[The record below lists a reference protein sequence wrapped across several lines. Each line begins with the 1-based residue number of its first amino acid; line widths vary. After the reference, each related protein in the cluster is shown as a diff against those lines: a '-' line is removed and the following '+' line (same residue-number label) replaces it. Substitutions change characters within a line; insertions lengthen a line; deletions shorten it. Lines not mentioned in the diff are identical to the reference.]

1 MHRNEPLPGKST
13 QQAARDVLQFAPNF
27 TAYVLPPDVVCLYSE
42 DRKFFLHG
50 ELYCALASAIGAN
63 GSSVARLVA
72 DLGRRFPSDKINEAI
87 ARLRERRYV
96 ISKPSSPGN
105 AVDGLWASLGLPGAV
120 AKQNL
125 QNCRVRLEAIDVK
138 GAAELSKALT
148 DLGVRIVKTSPD
160 LTITLV
166 NDYLDRRLAE
176 RNQQRVSGKSAW
188 LLVQPSGVFPLVGP
202 VFKPGESACWTCL
215 FDRMIRNRE
224 IKGFLD
230 RGAARPIAVSP
241 LAQHTVGQS
250 AIQFAAVE
258 VAKAIASGFRTD
270 LRNHI
275 LSLDLLGS
283 TIARHY
289 VAARPQ
295 CPTCGNKKLQN
306 PRRSAQPI
314 ELGPGARLVMT
325 SGGYRTVSSR
335 TTVAR
340 FKKHVSPLTGVVT
353 RLERIEV
360 DLPMNTNFY
369 AQHNFSAPA
378 HNIDQLRSGLS
389 GGSFGKGSTAE
400 QGEASALME
409 AIERYSGIFQGDE
422 IRIRKRFTDFPPGDA
437 IRPNDILLF
446 SDEQYR
452 TRALPN
458 HHDTHHTQPAP
469 DPFDPSAKIEWSPV
483 WSLRDKRFKQIPT
496 SLLYFFYDGPAA
508 FAADSNGCAAGNTR
522 EEAIVQ
528 GFLELM
534 ERDAYAIWWY
544 NRSQRAEVD
553 LNQFDDSY
561 VRDLKTQLEESGRR
575 LWVLD
580 ITSDLGVPTY
590 VAIVHWMQNG
600 QENIEF
606 GSGAHFDPRIAL
618 LRSLTELNQF
628 LSIGLMGGG
637 SGEKPSLDGVNPLR
651 LEEYPFLIPSSNPT
665 IPPANAS
672 KVPLDNT
679 RAQVD
684 ACVDIAE
691 RAGLDFLVLD
701 QTRPDVEVPVVRV
714 IVPGMRHFYRRFG
727 PGRLYDVPVKLG
739 LRDRPSLES
748 ELTPFLPHT

>member
-1 MHRNEPLPGKST
+1 MPRKT
-13 QQAARDVLQFAPNF
+13 AQQANKDVLQFAPNF

-50 ELYCALASAIGAN
+50 ELYCALVAAIGKN
-63 GSSVARLVA
+63 GCSVAKLA
-72 DLGRRFPSDKINEAI
+72 DKLGRAFPPDKIDEAI
-87 ARLRERRYV
+87 KRLIERRYAIIRPPAV
-96 ISKPSSPGN
+96 VN

-120 AKQNL
+120 AGQNL
-125 QNCRVRLEAIDVK
+125 QNCRVRIETIDVK
-138 GAAELSKALT
+138 GAAELSQALQH
-148 DLGVRIVKTSPD
+148 LGVRIVKTSPD
-160 LTITLV
+160 LTVTLV

-176 RNQQRVSGKSAW
+176 RNLERVSGKSAW

-202 VFKPGESACWTCL
+202 IFKPGETACWTCL

-230 RGAARPIAVSP
+230 RGAVPPVAVSP
-241 LAQHTVGQS
+241 LAQHMVGQS
-250 AIQFAAVE
+250 GIQFAAIE
-258 VAKAIASGFRTD
+258 IAKAIASGFRTD
-270 LRNHI
+270 LHNHI
-275 LSLDLLGS
+275 ISLDLLGS

-295 CPTCGNKKLQN
+295 CPTCGSKQLQN
-306 PRRSAQPI
+306 PRRAARPI

-335 TTVAR
+335 ATVAR
-340 FKKHVSPLTGVVT
+340 FRKHVSPLTGVVK
-353 RLERIEV
+353 RLERIDV

-378 HNIDQLRSGLS
+378 QSLDELRAGLS

-422 IRIRKRFTDFPPGDA
+422 IRIRKRFTDFPSGDA

-452 TRALPN
+452 TRLRPN
-458 HHDTHHTQPAP
+458 DHDSHHTQPAP
-469 DPFDPSAKIEWSPV
+469 EPFDPSARIEWSPV
-483 WSLRDKRFKQIPT
+483 WSLRDKHFRHVPT
-496 SLLYFFYDGPAA
+496 SLLYFFYDGPAP

-553 LNQFDDSY
+553 LNKFDDSY
-561 VRDLKTQLEESGRR
+561 VHDLKTQLEDSGRR

-580 ITSDLGVPTY
+580 ITSDLGVPAY

-637 SGEKPSLDGVNPLR
+637 SGEKPSLDGINPLR
-651 LEEYPFLIPSSNPT
+651 LEQYPFLLPSPNP
-665 IPPANAS
+665 IAPPAAAS
-672 KVPLDNT
+672 NLPLDNT

-684 ACVDIAE
+684 ACVNIAA
-691 RAGLDFLVLD
+691 RAGMDFLVLD

-714 IVPGMRHFYRRFG
+714 IVPGMRHFYRRFA

-739 LRDRPSLES
+739 LRHRPTPES